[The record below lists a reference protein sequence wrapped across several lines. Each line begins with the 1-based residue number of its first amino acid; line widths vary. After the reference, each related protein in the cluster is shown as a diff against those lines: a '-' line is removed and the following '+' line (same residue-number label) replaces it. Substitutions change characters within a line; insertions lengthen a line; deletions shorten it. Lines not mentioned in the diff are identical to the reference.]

1 MRRSLLFGLAALA
14 FSAPVVAQ
22 AVPEDASAR
31 RVPMGYRRTP
41 MFGVD
46 PFRHVMI
53 PHWGFVITSG
63 FTGGNNAFT
72 LEDIGAI
79 TYLDSN
85 DEVRVG
91 DVIDALTLIPQGQGL
106 LGTGQAEAGAYLGLS
121 LGSRFMLGISAS
133 GRGYG
138 SFTVDDNGVALLRD
152 GNGARQDFTLGQSHV
167 SFVST
172 GELGAHTVIRAGS
185 SRSMQLAFGFGLRLV
200 RPALYFDARSLLE
213 NGGTFRATGD
223 SLSANLAFEILSTVE
238 GDDVFGDLTDRVK
251 GSIDGSSGLLA
262 DLLVRAEWPS
272 SGVAIEAMLVNV
284 GTAIN
289 FTQVARR
296 IDSLDVQTTSLD
308 SLRESFDDLDF
319 DVRDSVEASVILP
332 RIARAAASVWAN
344 NILQLDFAATG
355 SLGGDVDIPFA
366 FDIGST
372 LRLVRH
378 IPLRAGIVLGGRQNL
393 GYSGG
398 IGIESRNFL
407 LQISGQSLGGFMR
420 SATGVGGR
428 LDFGFFF

>member
-1 MRRSLLFGLAALA
+1 
-14 FSAPVVAQ
+14 
-22 AVPEDASAR
+22 
-31 RVPMGYRRTP
+31 
-41 MFGVD
+41 
-46 PFRHVMI
+46 
-53 PHWGFVITSG
+53 
-63 FTGGNNAFT
+63 
-72 LEDIGAI
+72 
-79 TYLDSN
+79 
-85 DEVRVG
+85 
-91 DVIDALTLIPQGQGL
+91 VIDALTLIPQGQGL

-407 LQISGQSLGGFMR
+407 LQISGQSLGGFMK